1 MKIAR
6 LVSLALVVMLVMG
19 LAAVSAASA
28 AEPLFV
34 PVGAT
39 LLGDSGLVTLISANG
54 ADVIHCEGSHASG
67 TISTSLLLGNVVIH
81 YLECTTSGA
90 SKSNCPVSSEG
101 IENEKGLI
109 LTATLHGILGLI
121 LPSKEVG
128 LLFLPVKGST
138 FTSLNENACTVETA
152 VSGSVAGL
160 VEPINTPTTKGRILF
175 EREPGPGNTQAILD
189 IDLTHGLGLVAPR
202 LTFFSTTATLT
213 QLGLVTFSAATEVT

>member
-6 LVSLALVVMLVMG
+6 LAGLALVAVMAMSLALVST
-19 LAAVSAASA
+19 AA

-34 PVGAT
+34 PATAT
-39 LLGDSGLVTLISANG
+39 LLGDGGLATLVAANG
-54 ADVIHCEGSHASG
+54 ADVVHCQESHSFG
-67 TISTSLLLGNVVIH
+67 TISTSLLLGNVTIH
-81 YLECTTSGA
+81 FLECTSSGA

-128 LLFLPVKGST
+128 LLFLPVKGAT
-138 FTSLNENACTVETA
+138 FVNLNANACTVETA

-160 VEPINTPTTKGRILF
+160 VEPINTPTTKGWILF
-175 EREPGPGNTQAILD
+175 ERESGSGNTQAILD
-189 IDLTHGLGLVAPR
+189 IDLTHGLGLVKPA
-202 LTFFSTTATLT
+202 LTAYSTTATETLLELFT
-213 QLGLVTFSAATEVT
+213 WSTATEVT

>member
-6 LVSLALVVMLVMG
+6 LAGLALVAVLAMG
-19 LAAVSAASA
+19 LVLVSAASA
-28 AEPLFV
+28 TEPLFV

-39 LLGDSGLVTLISANG
+39 LLGDSGLVTLVAANG
-54 ADVIHCEGSHASG
+54 ADVIHCQESHASG
-67 TISTSLLLGNVVIH
+67 TISTSLLLGNVVVH
-81 YLECTTSGA
+81 YLECTTSGPGQ
-90 SKSNCPVSSEG
+90 SNCPVSSTG
-101 IENEKGLI
+101 IANEKGLI

-138 FTSLNENACTVETA
+138 FLSLNANACTVETG

-175 EREPGPGNTQAILD
+175 EREPGSGNNQAILD